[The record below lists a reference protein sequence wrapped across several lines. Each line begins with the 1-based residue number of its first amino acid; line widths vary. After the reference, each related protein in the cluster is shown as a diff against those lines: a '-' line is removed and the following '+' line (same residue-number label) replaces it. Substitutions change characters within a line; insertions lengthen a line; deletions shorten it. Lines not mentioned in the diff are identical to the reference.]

1 MGYIE
6 IPKIKVNLPI
16 YHGTDEAILQI
27 AIGHIQGSSLPA
39 GGSNTYV
46 VLSGHR
52 GLPSA
57 TLFTHLDRMK
67 EGDKFELHVLVTC
80 TPYRVNTHRLLVRG
94 HRVANEESGKVD
106 ADAPQV
112 DPMNVSFVIGLI
124 ALILILFWM
133 IISYQRRRWR
143 LKRGLPVK
151 ERRWKRK
158 RKTKAVEKKEEK
170 ANESDD
176 H

>member
-1 MGYIE
+1 
-6 IPKIKVNLPI
+6 
-16 YHGTDEAILQI
+16 
-27 AIGHIQGSSLPA
+27 
-39 GGSNTYV
+39 
-46 VLSGHR
+46 
-52 GLPSA
+52 
-57 TLFTHLDRMK
+57 
-67 EGDKFELHVLVTC
+67 
-80 TPYRVNTHRLLVRG
+80 
-94 HRVANEESGKVD
+94 
-106 ADAPQV
+106 
-112 DPMNVSFVIGLI
+112 MNVSFVIGLI